1 MDGLAGPAH
10 LASSCLM
17 AKGWADFSA
26 VARPFRNRNFAMYTA
41 GNAISN
47 TGTWIQ
53 RLAVGWL
60 AWKLTESAF
69 WVAAVSFADL
79 FPVVILGMFGG
90 VLADRVNRLK
100 VVRICQIVQALQA
113 TALFFLVAYDL
124 ITIELLFAFTLI
136 LGASTGFDQPAR
148 QSLVYGLVPREDLTS
163 AVAVNSM
170 IFNTARFIGPAIA
183 GVVIAAFGLA
193 WAFAINAVS
202 FLATILALT
211 FMKLPA
217 AEHVSKHRM
226 SVLADLLLG
235 FRYTAR
241 HQVIGRLILYSLALS
256 LLVRPLNELLPA
268 ITELLFGHGASGLA
282 ILTSARGVGALI
294 GGLLLAKRTQIQ
306 GLTRHLVY
314 SMLAGV
320 VSVFLLL
327 ATGNLWVG
335 AVAVAMFGFALSTT
349 GTGTVTLI
357 QVTVDNRLRGRVL
370 SLNGL
375 IMRGVPSLGAVVMG
389 WVADRVGLQWPLAVG
404 AGLFFVIFLT
414 AVRWERRVRPIA
426 DREPGSHRG
435 KE

>member
-1 MDGLAGPAH
+1 
-10 LASSCLM
+10 M
-17 AKGWADFSA
+17 ARGWADFSA

-60 AWKLTESAF
+60 AWQLTESAF

-79 FPVVILGMFGG
+79 FPVVVLGMFGG
-90 VLADRVNRLK
+90 VLADRVNRLQ
-100 VVRICQIVQALQA
+100 VVRICQVVQALQA
-113 TALFFLVAYDL
+113 AALFFLVAFDR
-124 ITIELLFAFTLI
+124 ITIELLFGFTLI

-148 QSLVYGLVPREDLTS
+148 QSLVYGLVQREDLTS

-170 IFNTARFIGPAIA
+170 IFNTARFIGPALA
-183 GVVIAAFGLA
+183 GVVIAVFGIA

-211 FMKLPA
+211 FMKLPPDA
-217 AEHVSKHRM
+217 HVSKHRM
-226 SVLADLLLG
+226 SVLGDLLLG

-241 HQVIGRLILYSLALS
+241 HQVIGRLILFSLALS
-256 LLVRPLNELLPA
+256 LLVRPVNELLPA
-268 ITELLFGHGASGLA
+268 ITDRLFGHGATGLA
-282 ILTSARGVGALI
+282 VLTSARGVGALL
-294 GGLLLAKRTQIQ
+294 GGLFLAKRTQIS

-327 ATGNLWVG
+327 ATGSLWIG
-335 AVAVAMFGFALSTT
+335 AVALALFGFAMSTA
-349 GTGTVTLI
+349 GTGTVTMI

-389 WVADRVGLQWPLAVG
+389 WAADRAGLYWPLAVG
-404 AGLFFVIFLT
+404 AGLFFVIFLS
-414 AVRWERRVRPIA
+414 AVRWEKRVRAIA

-435 KE
+435 RE

>member
-1 MDGLAGPAH
+1 
-10 LASSCLM
+10 M

-26 VARPFRNRNFAMYTA
+26 VARPFRNRNFALYTA
-41 GNAISN
+41 GNAVSN

-90 VLADRVNRLK
+90 VLADRVSRIK
-100 VVRICQIVQALQA
+100 VVRICQVVQALQA
-113 TALFFLVAYDL
+113 IALFFLVAFDL

-148 QSLVYGLVPREDLTS
+148 QSLVYSLVPREDLTS
-163 AVAVNSM
+163 AVAINSI

-202 FLATILALT
+202 FLATILALSL
-211 FMKLPA
+211 MKISA
-217 AEHVSKHRM
+217 KEHVSKHRM

-235 FRYTAR
+235 FRYTVR

-268 ITELLFGHGASGLA
+268 ITELLFEHGASGLA
-282 ILTSARGVGALI
+282 ILTSARGVGALLA
-294 GGLLLAKRTQIQ
+294 GLLLAKRTQIE

-327 ATGNLWVG
+327 ATGNIWVG
-335 AVAVAMFGFALSTT
+335 AIALALFGFAMSTT
-349 GTGTVTLI
+349 GTGCVTMI

-389 WVADRVGLQWPLAVG
+389 WIADRAGLYWPLAVG
-404 AGLFFVIFLT
+404 AGLFLVIFLS
-414 AVRWERRVRPIA
+414 AVRWEKRVRAIA

-435 KE
+435 RE

>member
-1 MDGLAGPAH
+1 
-10 LASSCLM
+10 M

-26 VARPFRNRNFAMYTA
+26 VARPFRNRNFALYTA
-41 GNAISN
+41 GNAVSN
-47 TGTWIQ
+47 TGTWVQ

-90 VLADRVNRLK
+90 VLADRVSRIK

-113 TALFFLVAYDL
+113 AALFFLVAFDL
-124 ITIELLFAFTLI
+124 ITVELLFAFTLV

-148 QSLVYGLVPREDLTS
+148 QSLVYSLVPRADLTS
-163 AVAVNSM
+163 AVAINSI

-183 GVVIAAFGLA
+183 GIVIAAFGLA

-202 FLATILALT
+202 FLATILALS
-211 FMKLPA
+211 LLRIPA
-217 AEHVSKHRM
+217 TEHVSKHRM
-226 SVLADLLLG
+226 SVLGDLLLG
-235 FRYTAR
+235 FRYTVR

-268 ITELLFGHGASGLA
+268 ITELLFEHGASGLA
-282 ILTSARGVGALI
+282 ILTSARGVGALLA
-294 GGLLLAKRTQIQ
+294 GLLLAKRTQIE

-327 ATGNLWVG
+327 ATGNLWIG
-335 AVAVAMFGFALSTT
+335 AIALALFGFAMSTT
-349 GTGTVTLI
+349 GTGCVTMI

-375 IMRGVPSLGAVVMG
+375 IMRGVPSLGAVAMG
-389 WVADRVGLQWPLAVG
+389 WIADRAGLYWPLAVG
-404 AGLFFVIFLT
+404 AGLFLLIFLS
-414 AVRWERRVRPIA
+414 AVRWERRIRAIA
-426 DREPGSHRG
+426 DRGPVPHRL

>member
-1 MDGLAGPAH
+1 
-10 LASSCLM
+10 M

-90 VLADRVNRLK
+90 VLADRVDRLK
-100 VVRICQIVQALQA
+100 VVRICQVVQALQA
-113 TALFFLVAYDL
+113 AALFALVVSDL
-124 ITIELLFAFTLI
+124 ITIELLFAFTLV

-211 FMKLPA
+211 FMKLPPS
-217 AEHVSKHRM
+217 EHVSKHRM
-226 SVLADLLLG
+226 SVLGDLLLG

-241 HQVIGRLILYSLALS
+241 HQVIGPLVLYSLALS
-256 LLVRPLNELLPA
+256 LLVRPMNELLPA

-282 ILTSARGVGALI
+282 VLTSARGVGALV

-320 VSVFLLL
+320 ISVYLLL

-349 GTGTVTLI
+349 GTGTVTMI

-389 WVADRVGLQWPLAVG
+389 WIADRVGLHWPLAVG
-404 AGLFFVIFLT
+404 AGLFFLIFLS
-414 AVRWERRVRPIA
+414 AVHWERRIRPIA

>member
-1 MDGLAGPAH
+1 
-10 LASSCLM
+10 M

-26 VARPFRNRNFAMYTA
+26 VARPFRNRNFALYTA
-41 GNAISN
+41 GNAVSN
-47 TGTWIQ
+47 TGTWVQ

-90 VLADRVNRLK
+90 VLADRVSRIK

-113 TALFFLVAYDL
+113 TALFFLVAFDL
-124 ITIELLFAFTLI
+124 ITVELLFAFTLV

-148 QSLVYGLVPREDLTS
+148 QSLVYSLVPREDLTS
-163 AVAVNSM
+163 AVAINSI

-183 GVVIAAFGLA
+183 GIVIAAFGLA

-202 FLATILALT
+202 FLATILALS
-211 FMKLPA
+211 LLRIPA
-217 AEHVSKHRM
+217 TEHVSKHRM
-226 SVLADLLLG
+226 SVLGDLLLG
-235 FRYTAR
+235 FRYTVR

-268 ITELLFGHGASGLA
+268 ITELLFEHGASGLA
-282 ILTSARGVGALI
+282 ILTSARGVGALLA
-294 GGLLLAKRTQIQ
+294 GLLLAKRTQIE

-327 ATGNLWVG
+327 ATGNLWIG
-335 AVAVAMFGFALSTT
+335 AIALALFGFAMSTT
-349 GTGTVTLI
+349 GTGCVTMI

-375 IMRGVPSLGAVVMG
+375 IMRGVPSLGAVAMG
-389 WVADRVGLQWPLAVG
+389 WIADRAGLYWPLAVG
-404 AGLFFVIFLT
+404 AGLFLLIFLS
-414 AVRWERRVRPIA
+414 AVRWERRIRAIA
-426 DREPGSHRG
+426 DRGPGPHRL

>member
-1 MDGLAGPAH
+1 MP
-10 LASSCLM
+10 
-17 AKGWADFSA
+17 KGWADFSA
-26 VARPFRNRNFAMYTA
+26 VARPFRNRNYAMYTA

-60 AWKLTESAF
+60 AWQLTESAF

-90 VLADRVNRLK
+90 VLADRVDRLK

-113 TALFFLVAYDL
+113 TALFVLVVTGH

-163 AVAVNSM
+163 AVAINSM

-183 GVVIAAFGLA
+183 GVVIATFGLA

-202 FLATILALT
+202 FLATIMALT
-211 FMKLPA
+211 FMKLPPS
-217 AEHVSKHRM
+217 EHVSKHRM
-226 SVLADLLLG
+226 SVLGDLLLG

-268 ITELLFGHGASGLA
+268 ITDLLFSYGASGLA
-282 ILTSARGVGALI
+282 VLTSARGVGALLA
-294 GGLLLAKRTQIQ
+294 GLLLAKRTQVQ

-320 VSVFLLL
+320 VSVFVLL

-335 AVAVAMFGFALSTT
+335 ALALAMFGFAMSTT
-349 GTGTVTLI
+349 GTGCVTMI

-375 IMRGVPSLGAVVMG
+375 IMRGVPSLGAIVMG
-389 WVADRVGLQWPLAVG
+389 WVADRVGLYWPLAVG
-404 AGLFFVIFLT
+404 AGLFFVIFLS
-414 AVRWERRVRPIA
+414 AVRWEKRVRAIA

>member
-1 MDGLAGPAH
+1 
-10 LASSCLM
+10 
-17 AKGWADFSA
+17 
-26 VARPFRNRNFAMYTA
+26 
-41 GNAISN
+41 
-47 TGTWIQ
+47 
-53 RLAVGWL
+53 
-60 AWKLTESAF
+60 
-69 WVAAVSFADL
+69 
-79 FPVVILGMFGG
+79 
-90 VLADRVNRLK
+90 
-100 VVRICQIVQALQA
+100 
-113 TALFFLVAYDL
+113 
-124 ITIELLFAFTLI
+124 
-136 LGASTGFDQPAR
+136 
-148 QSLVYGLVPREDLTS
+148 
-163 AVAVNSM
+163 M

-183 GVVIAAFGLA
+183 GVVIAAFGLG

-202 FLATILALT
+202 FLATILAQS
-211 FMKLPA
+211 FIRLPA
-217 AEHVSKHRM
+217 TEHVSKHRM
-226 SVLADLLLG
+226 SVLGDLLLG
-235 FRYTAR
+235 FRYTVR
-241 HQVIGRLILYSLALS
+241 HQVIGRLVLYSLALS
-256 LLVRPLNELLPA
+256 LLVRPMNELLPA

-282 ILTSARGVGALI
+282 VLTSARGAGALV

-320 VSVFLLL
+320 ISVFLLL

-349 GTGTVTLI
+349 GTGTVTMI

-375 IMRGVPSLGAVVMG
+375 IMRGVPSLGAVIMG

-414 AVRWERRVRPIA
+414 AVRWERRIRPIA

>member
-1 MDGLAGPAH
+1 
-10 LASSCLM
+10 M

>member
-1 MDGLAGPAH
+1 
-10 LASSCLM
+10 M

-26 VARPFRNRNFAMYTA
+26 VARPFRNRNFALYTA
-41 GNAISN
+41 GNAVSN
-47 TGTWIQ
+47 TGTWVQ

-90 VLADRVNRLK
+90 VLADRVSRIK

-113 TALFFLVAYDL
+113 AALFFLVAFDL
-124 ITIELLFAFTLI
+124 ITVELLFAFTLI

-148 QSLVYGLVPREDLTS
+148 QSLVYSLVPREDLTS
-163 AVAVNSM
+163 AVAINSI
-170 IFNTARFIGPAIA
+170 IFNTARFIGPAVA

-202 FLATILALT
+202 FLATILALS
-211 FMKLPA
+211 LLRIPA
-217 AEHVSKHRM
+217 TEHVSKHRM
-226 SVLADLLLG
+226 SVLGDLLLG
-235 FRYTAR
+235 FRYTVR
-241 HQVIGRLILYSLALS
+241 HQVIGRLVLYSLALS

-268 ITELLFGHGASGLA
+268 ITELLFEHGASGLA
-282 ILTSARGVGALI
+282 ILTSARGVGALLA
-294 GGLLLAKRTQIQ
+294 GLLLAKRTQIE

-327 ATGNLWVG
+327 ATGNLWIG
-335 AVAVAMFGFALSTT
+335 AIALALFGFAMSTT
-349 GTGTVTLI
+349 GTGCVTMI

-375 IMRGVPSLGAVVMG
+375 IMRGVPSLGAVAMG
-389 WVADRVGLQWPLAVG
+389 WIADRAGLYWPLAVG
-404 AGLFFVIFLT
+404 AGLFLLIFLS
-414 AVRWERRVRPIA
+414 AVRWEKRIRAIA
-426 DREPGSHRG
+426 DRGPGPHRL

>member
-1 MDGLAGPAH
+1 
-10 LASSCLM
+10 M

-26 VARPFRNRNFAMYTA
+26 VARPFRNRNFALYTA
-41 GNAISN
+41 GNAVSN
-47 TGTWIQ
+47 TGTWVQ

-90 VLADRVNRLK
+90 VLADRVSRIK

-113 TALFFLVAYDL
+113 TALFFLVAFDL
-124 ITIELLFAFTLI
+124 ITVELLFAFTLI

-148 QSLVYGLVPREDLTS
+148 QSLVYSLVPREDLTS
-163 AVAVNSM
+163 AVAINSI
-170 IFNTARFIGPAIA
+170 IFNTARFIGPAVA

-202 FLATILALT
+202 FLATILALS
-211 FMKLPA
+211 LLRIPA
-217 AEHVSKHRM
+217 TEHVSKHRM
-226 SVLADLLLG
+226 SVLGDLLLG
-235 FRYTAR
+235 FRYTVR

-268 ITELLFGHGASGLA
+268 ITELLFEHGASGLA
-282 ILTSARGVGALI
+282 ILTSARGVGALLA
-294 GGLLLAKRTQIQ
+294 GLLLAKRTQIE

-335 AVAVAMFGFALSTT
+335 AIALALFGFAMSTT
-349 GTGTVTLI
+349 GTGCVTMI

-375 IMRGVPSLGAVVMG
+375 IMRGVPSLGAVAMG
-389 WVADRVGLQWPLAVG
+389 WIADRAGLYWPLAVG
-404 AGLFFVIFLT
+404 AGLFLLIFLS
-414 AVRWERRVRPIA
+414 AVRWERRIRAIA
-426 DREPGSHRG
+426 DRGPGPHRL

>member
-1 MDGLAGPAH
+1 MP
-10 LASSCLM
+10 
-17 AKGWADFSA
+17 KGWADFSA
-26 VARPFRNRNFAMYTA
+26 VARPFRNRNYAMYTA

-60 AWKLTESAF
+60 AWQLTESAF

-90 VLADRVNRLK
+90 VLADRVDRLQ

-113 TALFFLVAYDL
+113 TALFVLVVTGH
-124 ITIELLFAFTLI
+124 ITIELLFLFTLI

-148 QSLVYGLVPREDLTS
+148 QSLVYSLVPRQDLTS
-163 AVAVNSM
+163 AVAINSM

-183 GVVIAAFGLA
+183 GVVIATFGLA

-211 FMKLPA
+211 FMKLPPS
-217 AEHVSKHRM
+217 EHVSKHRM
-226 SVLADLLLG
+226 SVLGDLLLG

-268 ITELLFGHGASGLA
+268 ITDRLFSHGASGLA
-282 ILTSARGVGALI
+282 VLTSARGVGALL

-327 ATGNLWVG
+327 ATGSLWVG
-335 AVAVAMFGFALSTT
+335 AVALALFGFAMSTT
-349 GTGTVTLI
+349 GTGTVTMI

-375 IMRGVPSLGAVVMG
+375 IMRGVPSLGAVAMG
-389 WVADRVGLQWPLAVG
+389 WVADRAGLYWPLAVG
-404 AGLFFVIFLT
+404 AGLFLVIFLS
-414 AVRWERRVRPIA
+414 AVRWEKRVRAVA

-435 KE
+435 RE

>member
-1 MDGLAGPAH
+1 MP
-10 LASSCLM
+10 
-17 AKGWADFSA
+17 KGWADFSA
-26 VARPFRNRNFAMYTA
+26 VTRPFRNRNYAMYTA

-60 AWKLTESAF
+60 AWQLTESAF

-90 VLADRVNRLK
+90 VLADRVDRLK

-113 TALFFLVAYDL
+113 AALFVLVVTGH

-163 AVAVNSM
+163 AVAINSM

-183 GVVIAAFGLA
+183 GVVIATFGLA

-211 FMKLPA
+211 FMKLPP
-217 AEHVSKHRM
+217 AEYVSKHRM
-226 SVLADLLLG
+226 SVFADLLLG

-268 ITELLFGHGASGLA
+268 ITDLLFQHGASGLA
-282 ILTSARGVGALI
+282 ILTSARGVGALLA
-294 GGLLLAKRTQIQ
+294 GLLLAKRTQVQ
-306 GLTRHLVY
+306 GLTRHLIY

-335 AVAVAMFGFALSTT
+335 AIAVAMFGFAMSTT
-349 GTGTVTLI
+349 GTGCVTMI

-375 IMRGVPSLGAVVMG
+375 IMRGMPSLGAVAMG
-389 WVADRVGLQWPLAVG
+389 WVADRAGLYWPLAVG
-404 AGLFFVIFLT
+404 AGLFFVIFLS
-414 AVRWERRVRPIA
+414 AVRWEKRVRAIA

-435 KE
+435 RE

>member
-1 MDGLAGPAH
+1 
-10 LASSCLM
+10 M

-90 VLADRVNRLK
+90 VLADRVDRLK
-100 VVRICQIVQALQA
+100 VVRICQVVQALQA
-113 TALFFLVAYDL
+113 AALFALVVSDL
-124 ITIELLFAFTLI
+124 ITIELLFAFTLV

-211 FMKLPA
+211 FMKLPPS
-217 AEHVSKHRM
+217 EHVSKHRM
-226 SVLADLLLG
+226 SVLGDLLLG

-241 HQVIGRLILYSLALS
+241 HQVIGPLVLYSLALS
-256 LLVRPLNELLPA
+256 LLVRPMNELLPA

-282 ILTSARGVGALI
+282 VLTSARGVGALV

-320 VSVFLLL
+320 ISVYLLL

-349 GTGTVTLI
+349 GTGAVTMI

-389 WVADRVGLQWPLAVG
+389 WIADRVGLHWPLAVG
-404 AGLFFVIFLT
+404 AGLFFLIFLS
-414 AVRWERRVRPIA
+414 AVHWERRIRPIA